1 MARSVM
7 LSTGGLE
14 QLRVAGCV
22 FGDSGLESFVPDVH
36 MSPYIEG
43 IHNPELKIPG
53 TISNGI

>member
-1 MARSVM
+1 M

-14 QLRVAGCV
+14 QLRVAGRVAGCV

>member
-1 MARSVM
+1 M